1 MAETSVHKVNS
12 NSSPKGVMGQKYLAC
27 GVSLSMRLW
36 ENLEPGDRSESSKRD
51 YETAGYVIRGRAELK
66 LGKQI
71 LLLEPGDS
79 WIVPRGAEHSY
90 RVLET
95 FSAVE
100 ATHPPALVHGRD
112 EQRR

>member
-1 MAETSVHKVNS
+1 MAQTSVHKVNS
-12 NSSPKGVMGQKYLAC
+12 NSSPTGRMGQKYLAC
-27 GVSLSMRLW
+27 GIGLAMRLW
-36 ENLEPGDRSESSKRD
+36 ESVEPGNDRESSQRD
-51 YETAGYVIRGRAELK
+51 YETVGYVIKGRAELK
-66 LGKQI
+66 LGQQT

-95 FSAVE
+95 FSAIE

-112 EQRR
+112 EIE